1 MNLTRKHLGFTIIEL
16 TLSLAILS
24 ILAALAVPMFGDDN
38 KLQTE
43 VTRRLLTSDLEYAQ
57 ILAISYP
64 EEEIALVVTAENNG
78 WYIANTDSPDVPLID
93 DVTQEPLSLLLG
105 EGSAACAETVT
116 LSTNTDNQMVVF
128 DQNGGLKDFT
138 QPVDITINCKET
150 SVVIQINPM
159 TGTIN

>member
-1 MNLTRKHLGFTIIEL
+1 MNLTKQHLGYTLIEL
-16 TLSLAILS
+16 MLSLAILS
-24 ILAALAVPMFGDDN
+24 ILAALAVPMLGNED

-64 EEEIALVVTAENNG
+64 EEEIALIIKTENNG
-78 WYIANTDSPDVPLID
+78 WHIADTDSPDVPMID

-105 EGSAACAETVT
+105 EGAAACAESVTV
-116 LSTNTDNQMVVF
+116 SSNTDNQMVVF

-138 QPVDITINCKET
+138 QPVDITVNSGDT
-150 SVVIQINPM
+150 YVVIQINPM